1 MSYPS
6 YWCCFYKTSNLKH
19 EKRPYVWL
27 KGQSLP
33 HSSSPLNSTAIRSAK
48 LRIAKVKRAED
59 FALCIEMFLPVSG
72 LYQPFLSNQ
81 KACFMNYSSL
91 GDRVVT
97 SDTGLGVDQ
106 INWVDNNIWVGVKA
120 NIERSRVQLHVFM
133 IGHLMFGS
141 CLQLH
146 KKMKYWTRHLLI
158 YRFSSQTQPGQLWV
172 ISVFICK
179 ERHWLLS
186 CSPLIRVTPVPRDW
200 GWGWGLAHPSQAV
213 VCHLLICRQQ
223 GTFRW
228 EIF

>member
-91 GDRVVT
+91 GHKWDRPGRGSNKLGRGESKYRKEQGPTSRLYDWPFNVWVVPT
-97 SDTGLGVDQ
+97 ASQKDEILDKTFVDLQ
-106 INWVDNNIWVGVKA
+106 I
-120 NIERSRVQLHVFM
+120 
-133 IGHLMFGS
+133 
-141 CLQLH
+141 
-146 KKMKYWTRHLLI
+146 
-158 YRFSSQTQPGQLWV
+158 
-172 ISVFICK
+172 
-179 ERHWLLS
+179 LLS
-186 CSPLIRVTPVPRDW
+186 NTARPTLSNQCVYL
-200 GWGWGLAHPSQAV
+200 
-213 VCHLLICRQQ
+213 
-223 GTFRW
+223 
-228 EIF
+228 